1 MVVMMIVLVQP
12 HSTFFSRKWKTFCF
26 LLSWEPLCRLFKFKS
41 PTTLYQGN
49 KQLRNIFDV
58 FFLLFHC
65 QWTIGHIL
73 WHNLSSLKEDSIAV
87 SLFGNM
93 TVETG
98 EILFI
103 SKECIRTK
111 DPNIHSDTETGT
123 LSNWKRQIFF
133 LFLFFR
139 WSVITNVL
147 KQPSNG
153 GDKHWLS
160 IMLTVLIGLFVV
172 LLLDHCAVFF
182 CLIIFFC

>member
-1 MVVMMIVLVQP
+1 MIMLLMLIKKVIVMMVVMMIVLVQP

-73 WHNLSSLKEDSIAV
+73 WHNLSSLKGA
-87 SLFGNM
+87 N
-93 TVETG
+93 
-98 EILFI
+98 
-103 SKECIRTK
+103 
-111 DPNIHSDTETGT
+111 
-123 LSNWKRQIFF
+123 FF
-133 LFLFFR
+133 LFPFFR